1 MELSNIFIKPVS
13 NKIIERINK
22 LRPDTQNVWGKMNA
36 AQMLAHCN
44 VTYGNDLRKH
54 SSQTECL
61 NEIHFKKTIKNKVVG
76 ETPYK
81 HNSRT
86 APQFIIRESKDF
98 ESEKQRLINHINKTL
113 HLGENHFDNIES
125 ASLEL

>member
-1 MELSNIFIKPVS
+1 MKFILK
-13 NKIIERINK
+13 K
-22 LRPDTQNVWGKMNA
+22 L
-36 AQMLAHCN
+36 
-44 VTYGNDLRKH
+44 
-54 SSQTECL
+54 
-61 NEIHFKKTIKNKVVG
+61 IKNKVVG